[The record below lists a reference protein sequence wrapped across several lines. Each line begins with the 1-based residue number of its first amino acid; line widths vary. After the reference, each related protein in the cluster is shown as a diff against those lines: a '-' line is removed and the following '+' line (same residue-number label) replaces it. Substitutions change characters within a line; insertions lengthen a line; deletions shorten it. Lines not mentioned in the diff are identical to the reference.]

1 MGKPRDKL
9 ILLMWKNWTLL
20 RRRPIHTAFEII
32 YPVLICLILVVIRSI
47 ISIEEKQE
55 IIFSPFEVSEFIW
68 GDICSSPT
76 SDVVAYSPTSPF
88 LEKVMTSVCN
98 NSSKIR
104 TLGYKNKA
112 ELDKAVDKF
121 EPFIF
126 AAQFSDGLS
135 GIVDSANLPSN
146 LDVTLRLP
154 SERMSQKYEWHT
166 DLLFPPVQTP
176 GPREPHDEVGGK
188 PGYLYRG
195 FLYLQNA
202 LTLAIMNDGEIVP
215 PKLTIQMQ
223 RFPYPLWVN
232 DLFFISQME
241 TMVSILIMISFLY
254 NYINI
259 IRAITTEKE
268 KQLKESMK
276 IMGLPGWLHWLAWF
290 LQSFI
295 ILLLALILIEIL
307 LKINIGKAVVFPH
320 SNGGVLFVFFV
331 LFACNTITFAFLV
344 SVFFSKANTAVAV
357 GCLIYFLTYMP
368 YALQRRSSLGPIL
381 ASTLLTNSALAFGF
395 SVIFKFESIEEGSKW
410 RNHWSTVSP
419 DEHITLGAIF
429 LMLIVD
435 TILYLALTL
444 YVEAIFPGEFGVPQH
459 WNFPFSKEYWH
470 NTPAPS
476 GLGTEDN
483 VSNHDNT
490 HFEKFTK
497 DLPVGIEIRNLSKSF
512 GSNCVVKNLNLDM
525 YEGHITV
532 LLGHNG
538 AGKTTTISM
547 ITGMIPPSEGTVL
560 VNGYDVRTHTQSV
573 RDSMGLCLQHNVL
586 FDNLTV
592 AEHLYFF
599 GKLKGLNNVEVSQEI
614 DNYIRRLELED
625 KRNARSGTL
634 SGGMKRKL
642 SVGMALCG
650 KSKVVMLDEPTAG
663 MDPSARR
670 AVWNLLQEQK
680 KGRTILLTTH
690 FMDEADLLGDR
701 IAIMTSGELQCCGSS
716 FFLKR
721 QFGTGYHLIMEVTPA
736 CQQDK
741 ITSLLREHV
750 PNVQFRSRVGSELTY
765 QLSDSD
771 SGKFEGLLKALE
783 TQMSSLGIRSYGISL
798 TTLEEVFMKVGTG
811 HISNESESGRQAADE
826 SAGDNLKVDYL
837 TGMVLIKNQFIAM
850 VLKKFLY
857 NLRNWHLLVLQIFVP
872 VALLLMVAF
881 SPENNTS
888 KDMFPPLKITL
899 DSYDEPVTLLTG
911 TNSRYYDIYRRY
923 ILQDHELK
931 EVSYI
936 RTKIIALTAKSPS
949 VVNRRYIVAASFDDN
964 ASIAWFNGESYHSPP
979 LALSLVLNTLYK
991 EKFGEKY
998 SLTFYNDPLPLS
1010 LDTQLNSLDFKAL
1023 VYQVAVLVGAGLTFA
1038 GAIFILF
1045 YIRERISKF
1054 KHLQYVSG
1062 ANVIV
1067 FWATSSFF
1075 DMILYVVVTAAV
1087 LITLAAIR
1095 IEGFKTFEQLASLA
1109 TLISN
1114 FTVLVLPFIFLSVYF
1129 FTIPSS
1135 GFITIILIGALT
1147 GIVGLTV
1154 MQILEIEALG
1164 VLHIANIYHT
1174 ILLFFPFYALTKG
1187 TYDLGTLYN
1196 LKSICLK
1203 KDPSLEEACSKN
1215 EMCCNLNVFSWKRPG
1230 IALNLLILFVMRI
1243 FLFAALMLKEF
1254 GLIAHF
1260 IHQITDRNKS
1270 PVQNVPLESD
1280 VAAENARIRNM
1291 PEEELRTKYALVLR
1305 DVTKYYKKFLAVNGM
1320 CLGVEPYECFGLLG
1334 ANGAGKTTTFK
1345 MMTGDELISYGEVW
1359 INGLNLERDRKK
1371 VRKLIGYCPQFDALL
1386 DDLTVRETL
1395 KIFALIRGV
1404 PYKECKSLGE
1414 RLAHEFDFFDHIDK
1428 KIKEL
1433 SGGNKRK
1440 LSTALALLG
1449 NPSIIFLDEPTTGM
1463 DPSTK
1468 RFLWTALARL
1478 RSSGKCIILTSHSM
1492 EECEALCTR
1501 LAIMANG
1508 SFQCLGSIQRLKNK
1522 FAAGYALTIKVKR
1535 TDDRVNLEDILA
1547 INVFIQKNFPRA
1559 QLKEKRQEMLF
1570 YHLVNERMPWSKMFG
1585 ILEGN
1590 KSRLNIEDYSL
1601 GQCSLEQVFLSFTKY
1616 QK

>member
-1 MGKPRDKL
+1 
-9 ILLMWKNWTLL
+9 
-20 RRRPIHTAFEII
+20 
-32 YPVLICLILVVIRSI
+32 
-47 ISIEEKQE
+47 
-55 IIFSPFEVSEFIW
+55 
-68 GDICSSPT
+68 
-76 SDVVAYSPTSPF
+76 
-88 LEKVMTSVCN
+88 MTSVCK
-98 NSSKIR
+98 NSSTIR
-104 TLGYKNKA
+104 TIGYKNKA
-112 ELDKAVDKF
+112 ELDKAVDRF

-126 AAQFSDGLS
+126 AVQFSDGLS
-135 GIVDSANLPSN
+135 GIVDNANLPSN

-232 DLFFISQME
+232 DLFYISQME

-614 DNYIRRLELED
+614 DNYICRLELED

-642 SVGMALCG
+642 SVAMALCG

-736 CQQDK
+736 CQSDK

-771 SGKFEGLLKALE
+771 SGKFEDLLKALE
-783 TQMSSLGIRSYGISL
+783 TKMSSLGIRSYGISL

-811 HISNESESGRQAADE
+811 HISNESESGRQTADE
-826 SAGDNLKVDYL
+826 SAGDILKVDYL

-888 KDMFPPLKITL
+888 IDMFPPLKITL
-899 DSYDEPVTLLTG
+899 DLYDEPVTLLTG

-936 RTKIIALTAKSPS
+936 RTKIVALTAKNPS

-1010 LDTQLNSLDFKAL
+1010 LDAQLNSLDFKAL

-1114 FTVLVLPFIFLSVYF
+1114 FTVLVLPFTFLSVYF

-1270 PVQNVPLESD
+1270 PVQNIPLESD

-1291 PEEELRTKYALVLR
+1291 PEDELRTKYALVLR
-1305 DVTKYYKKFLAVNGM
+1305 DVTKYYKKFLAVNGL

-1395 KIFALIRGV
+1395 KIFSLIRGV

-1547 INVFIQKNFPRA
+1547 INVFIQKNFPNA